1 MWDMEAGHGSQGRLL
16 EDKACEWSFK
26 EPTEEKKKRDNRN
39 VLSIGVMCRR
49 QSRMQKRQ
57 GNISICLVVRGRI
70 SRNWAGAFTS
80 CRLADAGSKPRAL
93 GVQMRMTAAE

>member
-1 MWDMEAGHGSQGRLL
+1 MSGVLKSQQ
-16 EDKACEWSFK
+16 KK
-26 EPTEEKKKRDNRN
+26 KKKRDNRN